1 MKVKRLVAAFLLLS
15 FLLNLCGCQT
25 NTSKFNPYTE
35 DELFEFDHQK
45 LNTSSN
51 GFQMGIAESQD
62 GYYFVANDCYLFF
75 SDKETLDPVIVC
87 NKPNCRHNLETDPE
101 KKAECNAYVEDG
113 IPNLMYYDHHLYYI
127 ATVRPEPRKVVYYL
141 RKLALDGTFIE
152 DVYQFPAWPAALIM
166 HRGYIYYSYGDY
178 DAQEMGG
185 VYTTFRLARAS
196 LTDKKE
202 QVLHTNEYLSPYI
215 SSITAAGKYVYFEST
230 GYTVTGD
237 QFDPTTGDGMIFK
250 YYCFNTQT
258 ESITEMEGKEGATPS
273 QPAITKDSLIRYFW
287 YFNYEDERN
296 RVLYRSDLEGQGL
309 EEVFKVDPTVYSILW
324 DGTYFYVDNNQM
336 ITNARK
342 EDVTRTIQVYTPD
355 FELLTSFD
363 FTDVDGEDL
372 SKTMNSTLKISDDYL
387 FTVDRASDFQ
397 AASFYYIDKSEIAS
411 GKVSPH
417 KVTF

>member
-1 MKVKRLVAAFLLLS
+1 MKTKRLIAAFILLS
-15 FLLNLCGCQT
+15 LLLNLCGCQT

-51 GFQMGIAESQD
+51 SFQLGIAESEQ
-62 GYYFVANDCYLFF
+62 GYYFSNDCYLYFA
-75 SDKETLDPVIVC
+75 DKETLEPVIVC

-127 ATVRPEPRKVVYYL
+127 ATARPDPQKIIYYL
-141 RKLALDGTFIE
+141 RKLEVDGTFIE

-202 QVLHTNEYLSPYI
+202 QILHINEYISPYV
-215 SSITAAGKYVYFEST
+215 STITAAGKYVYFDST

-237 QFDPTTGDGMIFK
+237 QFDPTTGDGMISK

-258 ESITEMEGKEGATPS
+258 ESITEMEEKEGATPS
-273 QPAITKDSLIRYFW
+273 EPTITKDSLLRCFW

-296 RVLYRSDLEGQGL
+296 RVLYRSDLEGKGL
-309 EEVFKVDPTVYSILW
+309 EEIFRVDPTTYNLLW
-324 DGTYFYVDNNQM
+324 DETYFYVDNWPM
-336 ITNARK
+336 IVNARK
-342 EDVTRTIQVYTPD
+342 EDVTRTIQVYTQD
-355 FELLTSFD
+355 FEPVASFD
-363 FTDVDGEDL
+363 FTNVDGEDL
-372 SKTMNSTLKISDDYL
+372 SKTMTVPFKISNDYL
-387 FTVDRASDFQ
+387 FTVDHASSFQ
-397 AASFYYIDKSEIAS
+397 AASFYYIDKSQIAS

>member
-1 MKVKRLVAAFLLLS
+1 MKAKRLIAAFILLS
-15 FLLNLCGCQT
+15 LLLNLCGCQT
-25 NTSKFNPYTE
+25 NTSQFDPYTE

-51 GFQMGIAESQD
+51 SFQLGIAESEQ
-62 GYYFVANDCYLFF
+62 GYYFSNDCYLYFA
-75 SDKETLDPVIVC
+75 DKKTLEPVVVC

-101 KKAECNAYVEDG
+101 KKADCNAYVEDG

-127 ATVRPEPRKVVYYL
+127 ATARPDPQKIIYYL

-202 QVLHTNEYLSPYI
+202 QILHTNEYISPYV
-215 SSITAAGKYVYFEST
+215 STITAAGKYIYFDST

-237 QFDPTTGDGMIFK
+237 QFDPNTGDGMISK
-250 YYCFNTQT
+250 YYCYNTQT
-258 ESITEMEGKEGATPS
+258 KSITEMEGKEGATPS
-273 QPAITKDSLIRYFW
+273 EPTITKDSLIRRFW

-309 EEVFKVDPTVYSILW
+309 EEIFRVDPTTYNLLW
-324 DGTYFYVDNNQM
+324 DETYFYVDNWPM
-336 ITNARK
+336 IVNARK
-342 EDVTRTIQVYTPD
+342 EDVTRTIQVYTQD
-355 FELLTSFD
+355 FEPVASFD
-363 FTDVDGEDL
+363 FTNVDGEDL
-372 SKTMNSTLKISDDYL
+372 SKTMTTSCKMSDNYIFTIDRSTKAL
-387 FTVDRASDFQ
+387 
-397 AASFYYIDKSEIAS
+397 YYIDKSEISS